1 MNKKKSENSHQTLT
15 FILDF
20 KLAPKSQVW
29 MASQNKLF
37 VFISRSVLCQ
47 TMFFGGGGHLWF
59 QIGTKSQVWMVS
71 QKKLFACISRS
82 VLCQTMFFGG
92 GGHLGFQIGTKI
104 VSLVEV
110 SIMHDLV

>member
-1 MNKKKSENSHQTLT
+1 
-15 FILDF
+15 
-20 KLAPKSQVW
+20 
-29 MASQNKLF
+29 
-37 VFISRSVLCQ
+37 
-47 TMFFGGGGHLWF
+47 
-59 QIGTKSQVWMVS
+59 MVS